1 MTAYVLLLIVG
12 MGLLVKG
19 ADLFVSGASNIAK
32 ALKIPP
38 LVIGLTLVSMGTS
51 APEASVSIN
60 GAINSAADLSVG
72 NIVGSNIFN
81 TLFILGLSALIAPIK
96 IDDEVKKADIPF
108 MLIAYMLIPLLT
120 LVITPM
126 RLSALEAVILTV
138 AFVLYTVALIIRT
151 KATKKRASTTT
162 GCVRAASTERLKPRA
177 LLASALYSVV
187 GLSGIILGGES
198 VVQSASEIAID
209 LGMSK
214 SLVGLTIV
222 AVGTSLPELMTS
234 VVAAVKKEN
243 DIAIG
248 NVIGSN
254 IFNVLFILGVSATIK
269 EVSLSQSAILDIAVM
284 TGSGILLSAIA
295 LSSKTI
301 NRAHALTFL
310 AAYVGYTAYIIVR
323 N

>member
-1 MTAYVLLLIVG
+1 MTAYALLLIVG

-126 RLSALEAVILTV
+126 RLSALEAVILTA

-162 GCVRAASTERLKPRA
+162 DCARAASTERLKPRA

-209 LGMSK
+209 LGMS
-214 SLVGLTIV
+214 STDGWIW
-222 AVGTSLPELMTS
+222 
-234 VVAAVKKEN
+234 
-243 DIAIG
+243 
-248 NVIGSN
+248 
-254 IFNVLFILGVSATIK
+254 LFRWRRTEKRPS
-269 EVSLSQSAILDIAVM
+269 M
-284 TGSGILLSAIA
+284 W
-295 LSSKTI
+295 
-301 NRAHALTFL
+301 
-310 AAYVGYTAYIIVR
+310 TAQR
-323 N
+323 WEAEPCQGRRCPPL

>member
-162 GCVRAASTERLKPRA
+162 GCVQAASTERL
-177 LLASALYSVV
+177 
-187 GLSGIILGGES
+187 
-198 VVQSASEIAID
+198 
-209 LGMSK
+209 
-214 SLVGLTIV
+214 
-222 AVGTSLPELMTS
+222 
-234 VVAAVKKEN
+234 
-243 DIAIG
+243 
-248 NVIGSN
+248 
-254 IFNVLFILGVSATIK
+254 
-269 EVSLSQSAILDIAVM
+269 
-284 TGSGILLSAIA
+284 
-295 LSSKTI
+295 
-301 NRAHALTFL
+301 
-310 AAYVGYTAYIIVR
+310 
-323 N
+323 

>member
-1 MTAYVLLLIVG
+1 
-12 MGLLVKG
+12 
-19 ADLFVSGASNIAK
+19 
-32 ALKIPP
+32 
-38 LVIGLTLVSMGTS
+38 
-51 APEASVSIN
+51 
-60 GAINSAADLSVG
+60 
-72 NIVGSNIFN
+72 
-81 TLFILGLSALIAPIK
+81 
-96 IDDEVKKADIPF
+96 

-126 RLSALEAVILTV
+126 RLSALEAVILTA

-162 GCVRAASTERLKPRA
+162 DCARAASTERLKPRA